1 MEAYIKGKKV
11 NVREIRP
18 ATEDEPE
25 GKVVVIYTDDK
36 LVYHR
41 DGYEHMVDLLNDIF
55 WIA

>member
-25 GKVVVIYTDDK
+25 GKAVVIYTDDK

-55 WIA
+55 WID